1 MAAQLGLGLQVHP
14 VILKSC
20 TLVVFNENT
29 VLVLDFG
36 CWRGPTVVCVTSA
49 RQNAAA
55 ATPGPGMVAAVGDF
69 SPVVV
74 VAVPCSQLIAL

>member
-1 MAAQLGLGLQVHP
+1 M
-14 VILKSC
+14 
-20 TLVVFNENT
+20 
-29 VLVLDFG
+29 
-36 CWRGPTVVCVTSA
+36 VCVTSA

-55 ATPGPGMVAAVGDF
+55 ATPGPGVVVAVGDF